1 MNQNQAKAS
10 VRHVTHG
17 GLHAG
22 GSLRHLVSKYPT
34 ANAVL
39 KELVQ
44 NGIDMGA
51 KSIVLLIDLDRGV
64 LHYHDNGQGASPEDF
79 QRATDTIGM
88 TMKAGDKYGRF
99 GIGLVSPL
107 SVCER
112 FTFTSAPM
120 GQVYQEW
127 TFDRKAMFAAPRSF
141 PIPQRMRKDIGHNDM
156 KTPAYR
162 HAMAVWWRT
171 QVVMEDI
178 TADKMKRK
186 LNLEDLAYE
195 IQSEFSAHMLK
206 LGTVVKLMLNENG
219 TSTEKV
225 VRGKEFEGKALPM
238 WERTFDDV
246 GKVTMRMYLTPRGY
260 TGKLRMSVGGG
271 GNPSRINMQT
281 FISTDAFRTLGD
293 KVKEA
298 LRSGMFQG
306 EIVGE
311 KLEMQ
316 ANRKSFE
323 IGDATFG
330 LAIAL
335 EEWYKEVGAACYTD
349 EKGKRRHE
357 RLQMLGHQVLDKLRH
372 MFTEDSPFASVIT
385 RALYGSVGK
394 HHAELQ
400 KTEVPGS
407 EPMTALT
414 QTSGN
419 PKGAGD
425 GEGGEG
431 GRAHRGGH
439 KPAHMPRVAIG
450 PEGGERRPVKGHSAG
465 PHIEFGDSDSEHL
478 WRFNPQALHL
488 YINSTH
494 PTFYLVEQEKS
505 EHKTRALIEF
515 ILVTA
520 FQVEC
525 QDAESRFA
533 AEAFAEA
540 LVDNYV
546 QVILLQG
553 AVART

>member
-1 MNQNQAKAS
+1 MNQNQAAI
-10 VRHVTHG
+10 RHVTHG

-22 GSLRHLVSKYPT
+22 GSLRHLVSKYPSM
-34 ANAVL
+34 NAVC
-39 KELVQ
+39 KELTQ

-51 KSIVLLIDLDRGV
+51 KSIVLTIDIDRGSV
-64 LHYHDNGQGASPEDF
+64 HYHDNGQGASPHDF

-88 TMKAGDKYGRF
+88 SVKANDKYGRF

-107 SVCER
+107 SVSER
-112 FTFTSAPM
+112 FMFTSAPQ
-120 GQVYQEW
+120 GSVYEEW
-127 TFDRKAMFAAPRSF
+127 TFDRTAMFAATRSF
-141 PIPQRMRKDIGHNDM
+141 PIPQQTRRDLAHQDG
-156 KTPAYR
+156 KTPPHRRAVS
-162 HAMAVWWRT
+162 VWWRT
-171 QVVMEDI
+171 QVVMEKI
-178 TADKMKRK
+178 TADKVKRK

-206 LGTVVKLMLNENG
+206 LGTMVKLVLIENG
-219 TSTEKV
+219 TQTEKV
-225 VRGKEFEGKALPM
+225 IRGKEFEGKALPV
-238 WERTFDDV
+238 WEQTFDDV

-260 TGKLRMSVGGG
+260 TGKLRMSIGCG

-306 EIVGE
+306 EIIGE

-316 ANRKSFE
+316 ANRKAFE
-323 IGDATFG
+323 IGDATLG
-330 LAIAL
+330 LAIGL

-385 RALYGSVGK
+385 RALFGSVGK

-414 QTSGN
+414 QTSGI
-419 PKGAGD
+419 PKED

-431 GRAHRGGH
+431 GGTHKGGH

-450 PEGGERRPVKGHSAG
+450 PDGGERKPVKGHSAG
-465 PHIEFGDSDSEHL
+465 PHIEFGESDSSHL

-488 YINSTH
+488 YVNCTH
-494 PTFYLVEQEKS
+494 PTFYAVEQQKS
-505 EHKTRALIEF
+505 ESKTKALIEF
-515 ILVTA
+515 VLVTA

-525 QDAESRFA
+525 QDGDGKAA
-533 AEAFAEA
+533 AEIFAEA

-546 QVILLQG
+546 QMLLLQG
-553 AVART
+553 AATRT